1 MSLKNFSRFEND
13 LKIILKSFNEFHI
26 KVKYSEILTKKKV
39 SLKEDSMSSSGPN
52 TTEEESSQDDILKLD
67 DFDEHEHENDQE
79 NEDEQKNERDNEQE
93 NEQENERETGE
104 GETIKGQLTSE

>member
-1 MSLKNFSRFEND
+1 
-13 LKIILKSFNEFHI
+13 
-26 KVKYSEILTKKKV
+26 
-39 SLKEDSMSSSGPN
+39 MSSSGPN
-52 TTEEESSQDDILKLD
+52 TTEEESSTYASQDDILKLD

-104 GETIKGQLTSE
+104 GETIKGQLISE